1 METPRRRNSRAGS
14 GFLFVAMCAAMV
26 MVHAV
31 VLAQAPASGPEM
43 HSRWFEATFDGRS
56 ALAIEAARALADAID
71 DETLRT
77 EPITARFRMAPFF
90 ALTRFG
96 RWQDMLDEPEPPQF
110 NLVVRATW
118 HYARGLSYVATG
130 QTARADGELA
140 WLRILLQDE
149 VMQQSLSAVSS
160 AGAVLA
166 PAPEVLAGEI
176 AAARKEYDAAIAHLR
191 TAVQLGDSLGPTV
204 PPEFPSPPRHTL
216 GAILIEAG
224 RPADAE
230 TVYLEDLQRSR
241 ENGWALFGLTQALR
255 AQGRS
260 EDAALSEARFTEA
273 WSRADVTLTASR
285 IGR

>member
-1 METPRRRNSRAGS
+1 MDTPRRRNSRAGS
-14 GFLFVAMCAAMV
+14 GSLFVAMWVAMV

-31 VLAQAPASGPEM
+31 VLAQAPASDPDM
-43 HSRWFEATFDGRS
+43 HFRWFEATVDGRS
-56 ALAIEAARALADAID
+56 ALAIESARALADAID

-77 EPITARFRMAPFF
+77 EPMTARFRMAPFF

-96 RWQDMLDEPEPPQF
+96 HWQDMLDEPEPPQF

-130 QTARADGELA
+130 QTARAEGELA

-176 AAARKEYDAAIAHLR
+176 AAAKKEYDAAIAHLR
-191 TAVQLGDSLGPTV
+191 TAVRLEDSLGPTV
-204 PPEFPSPPRHTL
+204 PPEFPAPPRHAL

-255 AQGRS
+255 AQGRA
-260 EDAALSEARFTEA
+260 EDALLSEARFTEA
-273 WSRADVTLTASR
+273 WARADVTLTASR

>member
-1 METPRRRNSRAGS
+1 MRT
-14 GFLFVAMCAAMV
+14 AMV

-31 VLAQAPASGPEM
+31 VLTQAPLSNPDV

-56 ALAIEAARALADAID
+56 AIAIESARALADSID

-77 EPITARFRMAPFF
+77 EPMTARFRMAPYF

-96 RWQDMLDEPEPPQF
+96 RWQDMLDEPEPPPF

-118 HYARGLSYVATG
+118 HYARGLSYVAIG

-149 VMQQSLSAVSS
+149 VMQQPLSAVSS
-160 AGAVLA
+160 AGAVLE

-176 AAARKEYDAAIAHLR
+176 AAAKKEYDEAIAHLR
-191 TAVQLGDSLGPTV
+191 MAVRLEDSLGPTV
-204 PPEFPSPPRHTL
+204 PPEFPSLTRLAL

-230 TVYLEDLQRSR
+230 TVYLEDLQHSR

-255 AQGRS
+255 AQGRA
-260 EDAALSEARFTEA
+260 EDASRSEARFTEA
-273 WSRADVTLTASR
+273 WARADVTLTASR
-285 IGR
+285 FGRRRP